1 MSFLNKKSSMLLS
14 MSILAGIAAF
24 SPLNLTYAAEAAAN
38 DTAAVDAGQT
48 REVVVTAT
56 RTEAEVKTVPNAV
69 EVITSEDIQKL
80 GAADIY
86 QALKLAT
93 NIDVRP
99 QTAGHNVS
107 IRGTNSN
114 DNLILINGQ
123 RTADEDTNETQN
135 IYALD
140 RVPLSSIERIEIVRG
155 AASAQYGS
163 DAIGGVINIITKKS
177 GGTPSVTVGV
187 NTGTESM
194 SNYYHIDLG
203 KQGKFSG
210 VLDAKFSKYRKNL
223 VGDGPQTYYYG
234 PRQNF
239 NFAGTYDLDE
249 NNHLNFNIGYYNEHS
264 DVNLGTDYA
273 AFGPGFEN
281 GYVKA
286 KKYDY
291 SIGLEGNGD
300 NSNYM
305 FRTYYSK
312 LKKERSDVSLSMS
325 MSGGRPTVSFIPAVN
340 ENTFTLWGVE
350 GKNSVQ
356 VSDKHLLT
364 YGAEY
369 RKNKVEGNNLGT
381 DGNSKNINSY
391 GLYLQDEWMVNDKL
405 LLIPSVRYD
414 HFTDFGSKTTPK
426 IGATYFLND
435 SSRIKANWG
444 KGFKAPSLTELYG
457 SISHFGMFDIVGNPD
472 LKAEESNNWDIS
484 YEAEKGKTSGKIT
497 YFHNDVE
504 NLINW
509 HKISSSVYGYENLD
523 EATLKGVELELKQKL
538 DDKWSLRATSNWLNA
553 KDNEGSNL
561 EGRADNISRFEI
573 AYDDGNS
580 YGINAILWNEWVTGM
595 HGAGGHG
602 ASEDVMNQ
610 YTYNTTNFVVNKKLG
625 EGNRIYAGVD
635 NIFDKKI
642 SDIDLE
648 GRLWRVGAEWTF

>member
-1 MSFLNKKSSMLLS
+1 MLLG
-14 MSILAGIAAF
+14 MSILAGLAAF
-24 SPLNLTYAAEAAAN
+24 SPVNPTYAAENTAATA
-38 DTAAVDAGQT
+38 DSTAAVDAGQT

-56 RTEAEVKTVPNAV
+56 RTEEEVKNVPNAV
-69 EVITSEDIQKL
+69 QVITSADIEKL
-80 GAADIY
+80 GATDIY
-86 QALKLAT
+86 QALKLAS
-93 NIDVRP
+93 NVDIKP
-99 QTAGHNVS
+99 LAAGHRVS
-107 IRGTNSN
+107 IRGTNNN

-123 RTADEDTNETQN
+123 RTADEDTSETSN

-177 GGTPSVTVGV
+177 SNKPSVTVGV
-187 NTGTESM
+187 NTGTEAM
-194 SNYYHIDLG
+194 NNYYHFDLG

-210 VLDAKFSKYRKNL
+210 TLDAKFSKYRKNL

-239 NFAGTYDLDE
+239 NFAGAYDLNE
-249 NNHLNFNIGYYNEHS
+249 NNQLNFNIGYYNEKS
-264 DVNLGTDYA
+264 DIDLGTDYA
-273 AFGPGFEN
+273 AFGPGFED

-286 KKYDY
+286 KRYDY
-291 SIGLEGNGD
+291 SLGLEGKTD

-312 LKKERSDVSLSMS
+312 LKKERNDI
-325 MSGGRPTVSFIPAVN
+325 TVDKYWNFLHTLN
-340 ENTFTLWGVE
+340 KNTFTLWGVE

-381 DGNSKNINSY
+381 DADSKDLNSY
-391 GLYLQDEWMVNDKL
+391 GMYLQDEWMPNDKL

-414 HFTDFGSKTTPK
+414 HFSDFGSKTTPK

-435 SSRIKANWG
+435 NSRIKVNWG

-457 SISHFGMFDIVGNPD
+457 EISHFGMFSIIGNPN

-484 YEAEKGKTSGKIT
+484 YEGEKGKTSVKIT

-504 NLINW
+504 NLINY
-509 HKISSSVYGYENLD
+509 HKVSNRPIDISMK
-523 EATLKGVELELKQKL
+523 TLKKQHLKV
-538 DDKWSLRATSNWLNA
+538 LN
-553 KDNEGSNL
+553 
-561 EGRADNISRFEI
+561 
-573 AYDDGNS
+573 
-580 YGINAILWNEWVTGM
+580 
-595 HGAGGHG
+595 
-602 ASEDVMNQ
+602 
-610 YTYNTTNFVVNKKLG
+610 
-625 EGNRIYAGVD
+625 
-635 NIFDKKI
+635 
-642 SDIDLE
+642 
-648 GRLWRVGAEWTF
+648 